1 MNQIPLWDL
10 PPAGRATVRPLS
22 KSRIMGGLQCL
33 KRVYLETYESERQ
46 DEIDPGRRAILES
59 GRNVGRMARRRWPG
73 GTVAEEDPRRHD
85 QAVRQTAEA
94 LQDPRTRAIY
104 EAAFTHDEIRV
115 RADILARNGGSAW
128 DLIEVKSST
137 GYKEE
142 YLSDVAVQL
151 HVIAGSGVPIQS
163 ASLLHINNQYVW
175 PGGEY
180 DLERLF
186 SRVDL
191 TGEARAAGPALLTRI
206 AAMRGVLAGAQA
218 PDVPIGPQCR
228 KPYVCP
234 FHGYCHAGQP
244 EHHVRT
250 LPRLS
255 PKVYRALLAAEIED
269 IRDIP
274 EDFDG
279 LSELQ
284 RRVRDC
290 VVKGVP
296 FEHPDLK
303 PQLETLQY
311 PIHFLDFETCA
322 PAIPIVPGTR
332 PFEQIPFQWSLH
344 VLARDGTLN
353 HLGYLHEDRT
363 DPRQPLA
370 SALLEALG
378 DAGSIV
384 VYSGFEGRVVRA
396 LATTNPGLAPRL
408 LPLADERMVDLHQLI
423 HAHYYHPDFKGS
435 FSIKDVLP
443 VLVEGLDYSDLS
455 ISTGSQAAIAFEEM
469 TDPETPGAG
478 SRAIR
483 DGLWAYCR
491 RDTEAMVRLFQTL
504 KEDS

>member
-1 MNQIPLWDL
+1 M
-10 PPAGRATVRPLS
+10 A
-22 KSRIMGGLQCL
+22 GLQCL
-33 KRVYLETYESERQ
+33 KRVYLETYERERQ

-59 GRNVGRMARRRWPG
+59 GRHVGRMARGRWPG
-73 GTVAEEDPRRHD
+73 GTIADEDPRMHE
-85 QAVRQTAEA
+85 QAVSQTATA
-94 LQDPRTRAIY
+94 LRSARTRSIY

-115 RADILARNGGSAW
+115 RVDILAKDGGDGW

-142 YLSDVAVQL
+142 YLPDIAVQL
-151 HVIAGSGVPIQS
+151 HVVEGSGVPVRS

-175 PGGEY
+175 PGGDY

-191 TGEARAAGPALLTRI
+191 TGEARAAGPRLLERVGV
-206 AAMRGVLAGAQA
+206 MRSVLAGTQA
-218 PDVPIGPQCR
+218 PDVPIGPHCR

-303 PQLETLQY
+303 PQLETLRY

-322 PAIPIVPGTR
+322 PAIPIIPGTK
-332 PFEQIPFQWSLH
+332 PFEQMPFQWSDH
-344 VLARDGTLN
+344 VLGTDGVLE
-353 HLGYLHEDRT
+353 HRGYLHEERT
-363 DPRQPLA
+363 DPRGPLTIG
-370 SALLEALG
+370 LLEALG

-396 LATTNPGLAPRL
+396 LASANPALASRL

-443 VLVEGLDYSDLS
+443 VLVQGLDYSDLS
-455 ISTGSQAAIAFEEM
+455 IATGSQAALAFEEM
-469 TDPETPGAG
+469 TDPETSKVG
-478 SRAIR
+478 RREIR
-483 DGLWAYCR
+483 EGLWAYCR